1 MKRIQ
6 HGCWTSALLVVAA
19 ITVQSA
25 VVRADE
31 IRVWPTAVV
40 QMDSILLADIADLRG
55 FDPAIQSQLG
65 RLVVHAAPRSGG
77 QVLVRL
83 SDIRGALTD
92 AGANLASIRIFGSS
106 RCKVSRS
113 LPQQPPVAQP
123 PPQKPREAPICP
135 VELESGDRAAR
146 PGTLESAVRQFIAA
160 RAAMR
165 DARVE
170 IRFSPA
176 NVRDLALTDAEY
188 QFEIRA
194 RSNRGI
200 GLLSFDVSLVRDG
213 RVERTA
219 PIVAEVSLV
228 KDVVVA
234 RRPINRGK
242 TIEGRD
248 LRLEERRF
256 SKIEDIGITELAAAI
271 GQQSRQ
277 FVKTGSMLCAKQL
290 QAEPLVTRGQR
301 VTIWSR
307 SGGLV
312 IKTSGKAQQAGAL
325 GETIDVRRDGAKRRQ
340 DLIEAVITGPGTV
353 TLADTRLA
361 VGH

>member
-1 MKRIQ
+1 MKRTQ
-6 HGCWTSALLVVAA
+6 HGCWTSALLAVAVM
-19 ITVQSA
+19 TVPSPA
-25 VVRADE
+25 VRADE

-40 QMDSILLADIADLRG
+40 QADSVLLADVADLRG
-55 FDPAIQSQLG
+55 FDPSIQSQLG
-65 RLVVHAAPRSGG
+65 SLVVHAAPRSGG
-77 QVLVRL
+77 EVLVRL
-83 SDIRGALTD
+83 SDIRGALFD
-92 AGANLASIRIFGSS
+92 ADANMASIRIFGSS
-106 RCKVSRS
+106 RCKVLRPKPPRESDV
-113 LPQQPPVAQP
+113 LPIPAR
-123 PPQKPREAPICP
+123 KEAPIRK
-135 VELESGDRAAR
+135 VELDSRGKPA
-146 PGTLESAVRQFIAA
+146 PSGTLESAIRRFIAA
-160 RAAMR
+160 RVPMR

-176 NVRDLALTDAEY
+176 NERDLALSDTEF

-213 RVERTA
+213 RVERTS

-256 SKIEDIGITELAAAI
+256 SRIEDIGITELEAAV
-271 GQQSRQ
+271 GQESRQ
-277 FVKTGSMLCAKQL
+277 FVKAGSMLHVKQVQAK
-290 QAEPLVTRGQR
+290 PLVTRGQR

-307 SGGLV
+307 NGGLV
-312 IKTSGKAQQAGAL
+312 IKTTGKAQRAGAL
-325 GETIDVRRDGAKRRQ
+325 GETIEVRRDGAKRRQ

-353 TLADTRLA
+353 TLAETKLA
-361 VGH
+361 ISH

>member
-1 MKRIQ
+1 MKRTQ
-6 HGCWTSALLVVAA
+6 HGCWTSALLVVAV
-19 ITVQSA
+19 ITVQSP

-40 QMDSILLADIADLRG
+40 QADSVLLADVADLRG
-55 FDPAIQSQLG
+55 FDPTIQSQLG
-65 RLVVHAAPRSGG
+65 SLVVHAAPRSGG

-83 SDIRGALTD
+83 SDVRGALSD
-92 AGANLASIRIFGSS
+92 ADANMASIRIFGSS
-106 RCKVSRS
+106 RCKVSR
-113 LPQQPPVAQP
+113 PRPPRKSVAF
-123 PPQKPREAPICP
+123 RAPKRCESPIKKAEP
-135 VELESGDRAAR
+135 VSRDRSASS
-146 PGTLESAVRQFIAA
+146 GTLESAIRDFINA
-160 RAAMR
+160 RVPMR

-176 NVRDLALTDAEY
+176 NERDLAMTDIEY

-213 RVERTA
+213 RVERTS

-234 RRPINRGK
+234 RRAINRGK

-256 SKIEDIGITELAAAI
+256 SRIEDIGITELAAAV
-271 GQQSRQ
+271 GQESRQ
-277 FVKTGSMLCAKQL
+277 FVKTGSMLRAKQVR
-290 QAEPLVTRGQR
+290 AKPLVTRGQR

-307 SGGLV
+307 NGGLV
-312 IKTSGKAQQAGAL
+312 IKTTGKAQRAGSL
-325 GETIDVRRDGAKRRQ
+325 GETIEVRRDGAKRRQ

-361 VGH
+361 VGL